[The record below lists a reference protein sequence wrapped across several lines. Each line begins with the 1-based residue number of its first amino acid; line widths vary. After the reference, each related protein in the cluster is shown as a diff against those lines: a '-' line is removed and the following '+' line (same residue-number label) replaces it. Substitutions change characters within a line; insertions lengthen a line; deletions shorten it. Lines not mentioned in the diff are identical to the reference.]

1 MKLRYYDIAIQG
13 LENKRYSYDF
23 VSDDSFFVGMEQ
35 ELIRH
40 GSVETHLTLEK
51 SETMIRLDFAITGTV
66 EQVCDRSLDEYNE
79 EVDTERTMLLKF
91 ADHNEELTD
100 EIELI
105 ERNTSIVNVA
115 RYIFEFIAL
124 DLPMKRL
131 HPRFRDEED
140 DDDETVTGRL
150 IYQSDVAPE
159 PAGSDDEN
167 EETITTKPDMTDPRW
182 AMLRKLSDN

>member
-1 MKLRYYDIAIQG
+1 VNALRYYDIAIQG
-13 LENKRYSYDF
+13 LENKRYGYDF
-23 VSDDSFFVGMEQ
+23 VSDDSFFAGMEQ
-35 ELIRH
+35 ELIRN

-66 EQVCDRSLDEYNE
+66 EQICDRSLDEYD
-79 EVDTERTMLLKF
+79 EVVDIERTMLLKF

-131 HPRFRDEED
+131 HPRFRDEEEN
-140 DDDETVTGRL
+140 DDENGANGRL
-150 IYQSDVAPE
+150 IYQSGASPE
-159 PAGSDDEN
+159 SADDEN
-167 EETITTKPDMTDPRW
+167 EDTSTTKPDSADPRW

>member
-1 MKLRYYDIAIQG
+1 MNALRYYDIAIQG

-23 VSDDSFFVGMEQ
+23 VSDGSFFADMEQ
-35 ELIRH
+35 ELIRN
-40 GSVETHLTLEK
+40 GSVETQLTLEK
-51 SETMIRLDFAITGTV
+51 SETMIRLDFVINGTV
-66 EQVCDRSLDEYNE
+66 EQVCDRSLDEYDE
-79 EVDTERTMLLKF
+79 VVDTERTMLLKF

-131 HPRFRDEED
+131 HPRFCDEED
-140 DDDETVTGRL
+140 DDDDSVTGRL
-150 IYQSDVAPE
+150 IYQSDAAPE
-159 PAGSDDEN
+159 SADNEN
-167 EETITTKPDMTDPRW
+167 GETNTTKPDMADPRW